1 MNTSI
6 ISKFPKK
13 VKKMKDFDISSFVI
27 GIAICLVIFGFTAI
41 YIVTNPKEDVPMLK
55 AEPIVTEQTTT
66 YEIPKVLSGGHET
79 VEVETVEEISE
90 VAELPVEETK
100 RPTLTDDEI
109 VARVV
114 HQEAKGESLI
124 GQVAVAITVYNRCD
138 FYGKTVE
145 SVVFEPDQ
153 FSYDPDVKP
162 YDSCFR
168 AVVIAKLIKDFA
180 PDLFPKTMMWFAAGG
195 YHTGEHCGKPFIQIG
210 NHYFNYLPESE
221 E

>member
-1 MNTSI
+1 MSTIILSHFPRKDKRMEEPNWESLPIVIIAIAGIIAAVLIYNNIQSI
-6 ISKFPKK
+6 I
-13 VKKMKDFDISSFVI
+13 
-27 GIAICLVIFGFTAI
+27 TAEELPEVHATPI
-41 YIVTNPKEDVPMLK
+41 YIVE
-55 AEPIVTEQTTT
+55 EP
-66 YEIPKVLSGGHET
+66 SGGHET

-114 HQEAKGESLI
+114 HQEAKGERLL

-138 FYGKTVE
+138 YYNKTVE
-145 SVVFEPDQ
+145 SVVFEPNQ
-153 FSYDPDVKP
+153 FSYDPNVKP

-168 AVVIAKLIKDFA
+168 AVIIAKLIKDFI
-180 PDLFPKTMMWFAAGG
+180 PDLFPKTMMWFQAGD
-195 YHTGEHCGKPFIQIG
+195 YHRGNDCGKPYIQIG
-210 NHYFNYLPESE
+210 NHYFNWLPESE